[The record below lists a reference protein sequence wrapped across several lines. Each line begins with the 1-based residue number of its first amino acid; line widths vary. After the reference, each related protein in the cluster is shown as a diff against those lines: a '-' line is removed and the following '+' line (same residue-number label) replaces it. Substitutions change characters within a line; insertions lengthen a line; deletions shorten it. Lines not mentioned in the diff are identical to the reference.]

1 MKYDNIKH
9 LECMYQKINLF
20 IFETII
26 LHDNGTV
33 DISLSLELIIDA
45 IKNQTKNNY
54 ITLFAEVNNF
64 SDNENRNLYLLY
76 IRDMIIRDIRRL
88 KTINVS
94 DNFDVEKFITS

>member
-26 LHDNGTV
+26 LHDNGKA

-54 ITLFAEVNNF
+54 ITLFAEVNKF

-88 KTINVS
+88 KTLHVS